1 MPKKKTSTST
11 ATSTTTNSTT
21 SATRPSRFVFRSNET
36 PINFGEFY
44 RNTKGEM
51 FKLVSRTVMYDN
63 PEEFYLLLQSID
75 ERKVTPILVLEDDF
89 KSGIM
94 FEICNR
100 FI

>member
-1 MPKKKTSTST
+1 MPKSTKNNTSKST
-11 ATSTTTNSTT
+11 YST
-21 SATRPSRFVFRSNET
+21 RIPLRSKDT

-44 RNTKGEM
+44 RNAQGEI

-63 PEEFYLLLQSID
+63 PEEFYLLLQSLD
-75 ERKVTPILVLEDDF
+75 KKRVDPILVLEDDF
-89 KSGIM
+89 KSGVM

>member
-1 MPKKKTSTST
+1 MSKSTKNNTSKST
-11 ATSTTTNSTT
+11 YST
-21 SATRPSRFVFRSNET
+21 RVPFRSKDT

-44 RNTKGEM
+44 RNTQGEI
-51 FKLVSRTVMYDN
+51 FKLVSRAAMYDN
-63 PEEFYLLLQSID
+63 SEEYYLLLQSLDKKKID
-75 ERKVTPILVLEDDF
+75 PILVLEEDF

>member
-1 MPKKKTSTST
+1 MPKSTKNSPHKST
-11 ATSTTTNSTT
+11 YST
-21 SATRPSRFVFRSNET
+21 RIPFRSKDT

-44 RNTKGEM
+44 RNTQGEI

-63 PEEFYLLLQSID
+63 PEEYYLLLQSLD
-75 ERKVTPILVLEDDF
+75 KKRVDPILVLEDDF
-89 KSGIM
+89 KSGVM

>member
-1 MPKKKTSTST
+1 MPKSTKNNTSKST
-11 ATSTTTNSTT
+11 YST
-21 SATRPSRFVFRSNET
+21 RIPFRSKDT

-44 RNTKGEM
+44 RNTQGEVY
-51 FKLVSRTVMYDN
+51 KLVSRAAMYDN
-63 PEEFYLLLQSID
+63 PEEFYLLLQSLDKNRI
-75 ERKVTPILVLEDDF
+75 EPILVLEDDF

>member
-1 MPKKKTSTST
+1 MSKSTKNNTSKST
-11 ATSTTTNSTT
+11 YST
-21 SATRPSRFVFRSNET
+21 RIPFRSKDT

-44 RNTKGEM
+44 RNTQGEVY
-51 FKLVSRTVMYDN
+51 KLVSRAAMYDN
-63 PEEFYLLLQSID
+63 PEEFYLLLQSLDKNRI
-75 ERKVTPILVLEDDF
+75 EPILVLEDDF